1 MPMNINCKHNDSCNG
16 CTNPAVPRTMLGLG
30 SRVCVEFVTWGHE
43 TCPVKEPLHRP
54 SPPPGPDD
62 SPSRSDSTITNIDL
76 PTATQ
81 RINDILRSLEVST
94 GSVVESIELRDLDAT
109 TVDSLEQ
116 QLVRSVQIEMKRLPG
131 TKWC

>member
-1 MPMNINCKHNDSCNG
+1 MNINCKHNDSCNG

-54 SPPPGPDD
+54 SPPLVDRP
-62 SPSRSDSTITNIDL
+62 TAIDL

-81 RINDILRSLEVST
+81 RINDILRDLEVST
-94 GSVVESIELRDLDAT
+94 GSVVESIELHDIDAT
-109 TVDSLEQ
+109 TVNDRGQL
-116 QLVRSVQIEMKRLPG
+116 LVRSVQIEMKRLPG
-131 TKWC
+131 TKWY